1 MSWGGSR
8 VEAMFPEAPAGRSDP
23 VLEVLTWLFI
33 PPVRLLY
40 GVLVRLGAARPAD
53 PTGVDQFER

>member
-1 MSWGGSR
+1 
-8 VEAMFPEAPAGRSDP
+8 MFPEAPAGRSDP